1 MQGKEWAGDTFGA
14 GFMHRWLIRL
24 LGKTDVC
31 LWYCFTAAFIIPV
44 CLVFSNGAKTAYRY
58 FRQRHKY
65 SCFKSIWMTYVNHVY
80 FSQVVID
87 KFALYAGKRMK
98 LNVENYDTFK
108 QLAAGKEGF
117 VILSAHIGCYEM
129 AGYELI
135 SDQKSFN
142 ALVFAGEKETIM
154 KGRNKLFSS
163 NNIKMIPIEPG
174 MSHLLKI
181 SQALAD
187 GEIVSIPAD
196 RVYGSPRTV
205 KVSLLDAM
213 AELPS
218 GPFSIPAMYGTD
230 VIAVNV
236 MKTNLKGYTAYVTR
250 LPYDKHA
257 PRKLQTRQLAEA
269 YATEL
274 DKMLHRYPTQWYNY
288 FDFWK

>member
-1 MQGKEWAGDTFGA
+1 M
-14 GFMHRWLIRL
+14 
-24 LGKTDVC
+24 
-31 LWYCFTAAFIIPV
+31 
-44 CLVFSNGAKTAYRY
+44 
-58 FRQRHKY
+58 
-65 SCFKSIWMTYVNHVY
+65 Y

-87 KFALYAGKRMK
+87 KFALFAGKSMK

-108 QLAAGKEGF
+108 QLASGKEGI

-129 AGYELI
+129 AGYELV
-135 SDQKSFN
+135 SSQKPFN

-154 KGRNKLFSS
+154 KGRDKLFSS
-163 NNIKMIPIEPG
+163 NNIRMIPVERD

-181 SQALAD
+181 SQVLAD

-196 RVYGSPRTV
+196 RVYGSQRTV
-205 KVSLLDAM
+205 KVSLLGAE
-213 AELPS
+213 AELPI
-218 GPFSIPAMYGTD
+218 GPFSIPAMYKLD

-236 MKTNLKGYTAYVTR
+236 MKTSTCGYTAYVTR

-257 PRKLQTRQLAEA
+257 QRKLQTSQLAEA

-274 DKMLHRYPTQWYNY
+274 NKMLSRYPEQWYNY